1 VPALK
6 LTTLFEEAV
15 AAARGLGALVVGDGK
30 APGYFDFTLRGL
42 VGSFIAFLVA
52 AVGGIYLPELAGAP
66 AATDDPSAA
75 APLLQLT
82 PGSALL
88 LVIVAVGIQALAT
101 LVILRIMKRPDG
113 LIRFLVA
120 DNWSTFFTTIIAGVI
135 GAIGIGGDL
144 VLLVLLL
151 VLVVVEINIA
161 RLILAFKGWQIV
173 AFIVGQKL
181 ALFIGL
187 VIVLSPFLPTTP
199 DAGSIG

>member
-1 VPALK
+1 MPALK

-101 LVILRIMKRPDG
+101 LVILTIMKRPDG

>member
-1 VPALK
+1 VPYNK
-6 LTTLFEEAV
+6 LTTLLEEAV
-15 AAARGLGALVVGDGK
+15 SAARGLGALVVGDGK
-30 APGYFDFTLRGL
+30 APSYFDFTLRGL

-52 AVGGIYLPELAGAP
+52 AVGGVYLPQLAGTPPADDAAAP
-66 AATDDPSAA
+66 

-101 LVILRIMKRPDG
+101 FLILRIMKRPDG

-135 GAIGIGGDL
+135 GAIGIGGDF

-161 RLILAFKGWQIV
+161 RLILAFKGWQIA
-173 AFIVGQKL
+173 AFIVAQKL

-187 VIVLSPFLPTTP
+187 VIVLSPFLPAPP
-199 DAGSIG
+199 DTASLS